1 MSTAT
6 AKVVSAPNPDL
17 KDFDPTQPT
26 TFVAMIVENDRNRG
40 SLTITAETE
49 AQDATVSF
57 KINSMR
63 YDEKATGDIKFV
75 PDKDKAAEAEAICQE
90 AFGLSFEEVSEL
102 SITDAKKFTAYTD
115 GTNGFFKPFS
125 PFIRFDKMTE
135 LSSAER
141 KLIGRGEYTLEP
153 LRVAESENFYRF
165 EFGTIVNV
173 GDKSYT
179 LRISQLAIESDDLD
193 DEDVELSTKYENRT
207 VKGLRDALR
216 DDKLDEDSRA
226 MIQRNIDRTAAITRA
241 ERVEELNSALGVDI
255 EDMIKNEKALVFNDL
270 DVRSIKTGNGET
282 YFLVGTVEME
292 DVE

>member
-1 MSTAT
+1 
-6 AKVVSAPNPDL
+6 
-17 KDFDPTQPT
+17 
-26 TFVAMIVENDRNRG
+26 
-40 SLTITAETE
+40 
-49 AQDATVSF
+49 
-57 KINSMR
+57 
-63 YDEKATGDIKFV
+63 
-75 PDKDKAAEAEAICQE
+75 
-90 AFGLSFEEVSEL
+90 
-102 SITDAKKFTAYTD
+102 
-115 GTNGFFKPFS
+115 
-125 PFIRFDKMTE
+125 MTE

-216 DDKLDEDSRA
+216 DDKLDEDARA

-255 EDMIKNEKALVFNDL
+255 EDMIKNEKALVFSDL

-292 DVE
+292 DAE

>member
-1 MSTAT
+1 
-6 AKVVSAPNPDL
+6 
-17 KDFDPTQPT
+17 
-26 TFVAMIVENDRNRG
+26 
-40 SLTITAETE
+40 
-49 AQDATVSF
+49 
-57 KINSMR
+57 
-63 YDEKATGDIKFV
+63 
-75 PDKDKAAEAEAICQE
+75 
-90 AFGLSFEEVSEL
+90 
-102 SITDAKKFTAYTD
+102 
-115 GTNGFFKPFS
+115 
-125 PFIRFDKMTE
+125 MTE

-292 DVE
+292 DAE